1 MKPFVFRAKEIK
13 SPTDIR
19 QFSVEELPELCNELR
34 QYVAQIPTDKKAHL
48 ESSLG
53 VTELTVALHYLL
65 DTPRDRLIWDVGHQM
80 AVHKVLT
87 GRGEAMYQSLRR
99 LDGISGFPSPA
110 ESPYDLFYT
119 GHSSTSISMALGLWL
134 ADNNFKTVAVI
145 GDGALTGGQAF
156 EALNI
161 AGEWNADIL
170 VILNDNG
177 LSIDP
182 NVGAL
187 SAFGKYKDFFRALN
201 FSYLGEVDGNNILE
215 LLPKLKEAIQ
225 LRGPRILRVC
235 TCIQRIKVEFNT
247 SSKQLP
253 IRTYLRKAIETCLQE
268 HPDLYVFSPAMLA
281 GAGIKELKE
290 KYPDR
295 VLDTGITEQACV
307 GVASGL
313 AKGGKKV
320 IVHIYSTFLQ
330 RAVDQLIHDVAL
342 QGFPVMFVVDRAGL
356 VGEDGP
362 THHGVFDFQILSTIP
377 GLKVYFPDSTH
388 CLEKDIQNWANSP
401 HLAALRIPRDSTV
414 TDFEDDIPDFIW
426 NDAPNSLLV
435 VGALSHQAYKAFK
448 RLTEKGVQLNF
459 VSLHSPDAV
468 ENSTLLEKL
477 AGQNW
482 LFIAEENYFT
492 GSLAEKLSA
501 SLVLKAHG
509 ERLPKIVPMTLPHAF
524 ITHGT
529 PSELLHLTGL
539 SSDGIFNTIIQNL
552 EN

>member
-1 MKPFVFRAKEIK
+1 MKPFVFQGKEIK
-13 SPTDIR
+13 SPNDIR
-19 QFSVEELPELCNELR
+19 HLPTGELPELCKELR
-34 QYVAQIPTDKKAHL
+34 AYVAQIPTDKKAHL

-65 DTPRDRLIWDVGHQM
+65 DTPSDRLIWDVGHQM

-87 GRGEAMYQSLRR
+87 GRGAAMYQSLRR
-99 LDGISGFPSPA
+99 HDGISGFPSPA
-110 ESPYDLFYT
+110 ESPYDLFFT
-119 GHSSTSISMALGLWL
+119 GHSSTSISMALGLWF
-134 ADNNFKTVAVI
+134 ADKNPKTVAVI
-145 GDGALTGGQAF
+145 GDGALTGGQSF

-187 SAFGKYKDFFRALN
+187 STFGKYQDYFEALN

-215 LLPKLKEAIQ
+215 LLPKLKKAIQ
-225 LRGPRILRVC
+225 VSGPRVLRVF
-235 TCIQRIKVEFNT
+235 THIQRIENSVSTANPL
-247 SSKQLP
+247 QP
-253 IRTYLRKAIETCLQE
+253 IRTSLRKAVEYCLQK
-268 HPDLYVFSPAMLA
+268 HSDLYVLSPAMLA
-281 GAGIKELKE
+281 GAGLKEVRE
-290 KYPDR
+290 KYPER

-307 GVASGL
+307 GIASGL

-377 GLKVYFPDSTH
+377 GVKVYFPDSTH
-388 CLEKDIQNWANSP
+388 CLEKDIQNWANAP
-401 HLAALRIPRDSTV
+401 HLAALRIPRDSAV
-414 TDFEDDIPDFIW
+414 INFDNDIPDLLW
-426 NDAPNSLLV
+426 KDAPNTLLA
-435 VGALSHQAYKAFK
+435 VGTLSHQAFKAFK
-448 RLTEKGVQLNF
+448 RLVEKGLPLNF
-459 VSLHSPDAV
+459 VSVHSLDAF
-468 ENSTLLEKL
+468 ENTTLLDKL
-477 AGQNW
+477 GEQKR
-482 LFIAEENYFT
+482 LFIAEENYFS

-501 SLVLKAHG
+501 YIALKAHG
-509 ERLPKIVPMTLPHAF
+509 ERLPKIVLITLPHSF

-529 PSELLHLTGL
+529 PEELLHLTGL
-539 SSDGIFNTIIQNL
+539 SSEGIFNTIIQNL